1 MWAWGHKG
9 VHTTAVNST
18 VPETDTK
25 SQRFACEGDKFAFQ
39 VQVQVQ
45 VQLSFH
51 HAKTATSAVDG
62 PSIRKAQSGR
72 DIVGLALPSQKKTQ
86 KHEKIDVF

>member
-1 MWAWGHKG
+1 MGTQRG
-9 VHTTAVNST
+9 PPNAVNYST

-25 SQRFACEGDKFAFQ
+25 SQRFACEGDKFAVQ

-51 HAKTATSAVDG
+51 HAKTATSAVDC
-62 PSIRKAQSGR
+62 PSFRKAQSGR
-72 DIVGLALPSQKKTQ
+72 DIVGLKGAPKSEKTQ
-86 KHEKIDVF
+86 KLKKIDVF